1 MNSSGKDEVQV
12 LKKSILVTGANGQLG
27 NEVRKAEK
35 SFPQF
40 DFRFTS
46 RAELSLK
53 NQDEL
58 QTAFGDSQYHYCIN
72 CAAFTAVDKAEEQ
85 EEEAFAINATAVE
98 TLGIL
103 CKAHRTKLIHISTD
117 YVFNGNSESPWKED
131 DEVSPL
137 NVYGRSKL
145 KGEQL
150 LLNKNPDALIIRTSW
165 VYSSFG
171 NNFVK
176 TILRLCAGKDKLN
189 VIDDQYGCPT
199 YAANIAGVIF
209 QAILQTEE
217 DKQLSGIFHYCDDG
231 ATTWFDFAL
240 AIRDIA
246 GLSCDIQP
254 ISASQYKT
262 AARRPNYSVLDT
274 AKIRAALN
282 WNIPGWHESLAKCI
296 KEIKS
301 AT

>member
-1 MNSSGKDEVQV
+1 MKSSGRDEVQV
-12 LKKSILVTGANGQLG
+12 VKKSILVTGANGQLG
-27 NEVRKAEK
+27 NEVRKAAK
-35 SFPQF
+35 SLPKFNF
-40 DFRFTS
+40 HFTS

-53 NQDEL
+53 NPDEL
-58 QTAFGDSQYHYCIN
+58 QSAFDGQYHYCIN
-72 CAAFTAVDKAEEQ
+72 CAAYTAVDKAEEQ

-103 CKAHRTKLIHISTD
+103 SKAHRTKLIHISTD
-117 YVFNGNSESPWKED
+117 YVFDGNSESPWKEED
-131 DEVSPL
+131 KVSPL

-145 KGEQL
+145 KGEEL
-150 LLNKNPDALIIRTSW
+150 LLNKNPNALIIRTSW

-176 TILRLCAGKDKLN
+176 TILRLCAGKDTLN

-209 QAILQTEE
+209 QAIRQSEE
-217 DKQLSGIFHYCDDG
+217 GQQLSGILHYCDDG
-231 ATTWFDFAL
+231 ATTWFNFAL
-240 AIRDIA
+240 AIRDLA

-254 ISASQYKT
+254 IHAAQYKT
-262 AARRPNYSVLDT
+262 AAQRPKYSVLDT
-274 AKIRAALN
+274 SKIRNLLD
-282 WNIPGWHESLAKCI
+282 WYIPAWKESLAECI